1 MEKQAVI
8 YGIYSLF
15 SILDF
20 SRTGYGG
27 AVRTSQKTDSDPHYI
42 KVINAVCAV
51 MFIRTQKMCVIF
63 YIILYFK

>member
-1 MEKQAVI
+1 VLI
-8 YGIYSLF
+8 RLT
-15 SILDF
+15 SI
-20 SRTGYGG
+20 RGG
-27 AVRTSQKTDSDPHYI
+27 AVRTRQKTDSDPHYI